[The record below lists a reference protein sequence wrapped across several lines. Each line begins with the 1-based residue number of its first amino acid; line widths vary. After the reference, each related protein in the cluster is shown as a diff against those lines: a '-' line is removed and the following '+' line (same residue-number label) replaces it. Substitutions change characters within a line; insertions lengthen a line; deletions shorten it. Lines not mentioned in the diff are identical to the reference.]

1 MTAALDQPEKITDNR
16 AIVAGLL
23 LYMLAP
29 LGMTLI
35 PLMVGAA
42 VTDLGLSDSEVGYLA
57 SIDLMG
63 LAFISITAMLWV
75 RRYSWHLIARLSL
88 IVIVAG
94 NLLSIW
100 AESFT
105 AISAARFLTE
115 MGSGGIYALALVT
128 LGETKSPD
136 RSYSFGIASTI
147 AVSVAIFLWFPSF
160 IGRYGIDFIFAF
172 HIVLVLLIFPAIRW
186 LPTSV
191 SIDPQRGDAG
201 TGGSVPLML
210 LCFVAFA
217 FFMMAEGGIW
227 AYVERIGAQAG
238 LAADFVGQSLAAS
251 QVASFIA
258 AIMASALS
266 IRLGRTLPIVG
277 GMTLF
282 LISLYF
288 LQLPTANMYL
298 LGVCLSQFAWIF
310 VLPYLMAM
318 CVQSDPSGKYYVLIT
333 AFKMGGFSLGPAAVA
348 TLISGGDTDPGL
360 VAASWVGAA
369 FLLLSLL
376 IAVPIS
382 MRFDKYLKADY

>member
-172 HIVLVLLIFPAIRW
+172 HIVLALLILPAIRW

-191 SIDPQRGDAG
+191 SIDSQRGDAG

>member
-191 SIDPQRGDAG
+191 SIDSQRGDAG

>member
-1 MTAALDQPEKITDNR
+1 
-16 AIVAGLL
+16 
-23 LYMLAP
+23 
-29 LGMTLI
+29 
-35 PLMVGAA
+35 
-42 VTDLGLSDSEVGYLA
+42 
-57 SIDLMG
+57 
-63 LAFISITAMLWV
+63 
-75 RRYSWHLIARLSL
+75 
-88 IVIVAG
+88 
-94 NLLSIW
+94 
-100 AESFT
+100 
-105 AISAARFLTE
+105 
-115 MGSGGIYALALVT
+115 
-128 LGETKSPD
+128 
-136 RSYSFGIASTI
+136 
-147 AVSVAIFLWFPSF
+147 
-160 IGRYGIDFIFAF
+160 
-172 HIVLVLLIFPAIRW
+172 
-186 LPTSV
+186 
-191 SIDPQRGDAG
+191 
-201 TGGSVPLML
+201 ML

-258 AIMASALS
+258 ALMASALS

-348 TLISGGDTDPGL
+348 TLISGGDTGPGL
-360 VAASWVGAA
+360 VAASWVGAG

-376 IAVPIS
+376 IAAPIS
-382 MRFDKYLKADY
+382 MRFDKYLKADQ

>member
-88 IVIVAG
+88 IVIVVG
-94 NLLSIW
+94 NLLS
-100 AESFT
+100 
-105 AISAARFLTE
+105 ISAARFLTE

-172 HIVLVLLIFPAIRW
+172 HIVLALLILPAIRW

-258 AIMASALS
+258 ALMASALS

-348 TLISGGDTDPGL
+348 TLISGGDAGPGL
-360 VAASWVGAA
+360 VAASWVGAG

-382 MRFDKYLKADY
+382 MRFDKYLKADQ

>member
-88 IVIVAG
+88 IVIVVG

-172 HIVLVLLIFPAIRW
+172 HIVLALLILPAIRW

-258 AIMASALS
+258 ALMASALS

-348 TLISGGDTDPGL
+348 TLISGGDAGPGL
-360 VAASWVGAA
+360 VAASWVGAG

-382 MRFDKYLKADY
+382 MRFDKYLKADQ

>member
-88 IVIVAG
+88 IVIVVG

-160 IGRYGIDFIFAF
+160 IGSYGIDFIFAF
-172 HIVLVLLIFPAIRW
+172 HIVLALLILPAIRW

-191 SIDPQRGDAG
+191 SIDPQRADAG

-258 AIMASALS
+258 ALMASALS

-348 TLISGGDTDPGL
+348 TLISGGDTGPGL
-360 VAASWVGAA
+360 VAASWVGAG

-376 IAVPIS
+376 IAAPIS
-382 MRFDKYLKADY
+382 MRFDKYLKADQ

>member
-217 FFMMAEGGIW
+217 FFMMAEGVSGPMW
-227 AYVERIGAQAG
+227 
-238 LAADFVGQSLAAS
+238 
-251 QVASFIA
+251 
-258 AIMASALS
+258 SALEL
-266 IRLGRTLPIVG
+266 RLDW
-277 GMTLF
+277 
-282 LISLYF
+282 
-288 LQLPTANMYL
+288 QLT
-298 LGVCLSQFAWIF
+298 S
-310 VLPYLMAM
+310 
-318 CVQSDPSGKYYVLIT
+318 
-333 AFKMGGFSLGPAAVA
+333 
-348 TLISGGDTDPGL
+348 
-360 VAASWVGAA
+360 
-369 FLLLSLL
+369 
-376 IAVPIS
+376 
-382 MRFDKYLKADY
+382 

>member
-88 IVIVAG
+88 IVIVVG

-172 HIVLVLLIFPAIRW
+172 HIVLALLILPAIRW

-258 AIMASALS
+258 ALMASALS

-348 TLISGGDTDPGL
+348 TLISGGDTGPGL
-360 VAASWVGAA
+360 VAASWVGAG

-382 MRFDKYLKADY
+382 MRFDKYLKADQ